1 MITKARAVLYKQ
13 PTQPSRNIGADPF
26 YKCQRRASYITPGVK
41 KVTLNALDRLPGGN
55 APVIVGSKKL
65 GSGLMKVPKNSKV
78 LCELANLLNLT
89 DKSFDL
95 FEPANLR
102 RFDGVPCLSAVI
114 GR

>member
-1 MITKARAVLYKQ
+1 M
-13 PTQPSRNIGADPF
+13 
-26 YKCQRRASYITPGVK
+26 
-41 KVTLNALDRLPGGN
+41 TLNAPDRLRGGK

-65 GSGLMKVPKNSKV
+65 VSGLMKVPKNPKV

-102 RFDGVPCLSAVI
+102 RFDGVLCLSALI